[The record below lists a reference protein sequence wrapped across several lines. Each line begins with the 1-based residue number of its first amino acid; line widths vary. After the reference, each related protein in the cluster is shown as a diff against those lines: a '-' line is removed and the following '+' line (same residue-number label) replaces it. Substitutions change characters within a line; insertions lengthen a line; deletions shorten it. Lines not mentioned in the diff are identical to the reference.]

1 VNKFSVI
8 WTWLILSWFL
18 ITWNVQESYCHI
30 KNEVSYKVSN
40 IISFTTKKEI
50 SNKLWEKYY
59 NIIEFNESGWL
70 EYLYD
75 VEYFSPIEQRK
86 VLEQFSEI
94 LSKYPDFLIK
104 KAYIR
109 KIYILKSIKNQ
120 KWEEIW
126 WFSIYWEFFL
136 NWGGTNLSKF
146 DHELFHNLDNRN
158 MDDDNLWKNIF
169 NNSKIIDINF
179 TDELNQ
185 EVEWYANLYWKE
197 WWKNEDQATI
207 SEYLLNSKKK
217 KRLLERAKDDN
228 ILKYKIMLITWCYFD
243 EEVWIFTR
251 NLTKQEYIKLFN
263 SDDFEYYWKWSR
275 NNWKLYMDYN
285 FWNRL

>member
-1 VNKFSVI
+1 MRGNMMIF
-8 WTWLILSWFL
+8 
-18 ITWNVQESYCHI
+18 
-30 KNEVSYKVSN
+30 
-40 IISFTTKKEI
+40 
-50 SNKLWEKYY
+50 
-59 NIIEFNESGWL
+59 
-70 EYLYD
+70 
-75 VEYFSPIEQRK
+75 
-86 VLEQFSEI
+86 
-94 LSKYPDFLIK
+94 
-104 KAYIR
+104 
-109 KIYILKSIKNQ
+109 YILRI
-120 KWEEIW
+120 
-126 WFSIYWEFFL
+126 FL
-136 NWGGTNLSKF
+136 NWGGTNLNKF

-169 NNSKIIDINF
+169 NNSKTIDINF

-197 WWKNEDQATI
+197 RWKNEDQATI

-243 EEVWIFTR
+243 EEIWIFTR

>member
-1 VNKFSVI
+1 MNKFSVI